1 MVRFNYIDKKID
13 KFQSGKKSTR
23 KEFEMQLATKHL
35 ERQLAQMQDAF
46 LISARSANME
56 PINYINFSSVLYF
69 NHHCYQ

>member
-23 KEFEMQLATKHL
+23 KEFEMRLATKHL

-56 PINYINFSSVLYF
+56 PISEEL
-69 NHHCYQ
+69 